1 MFRSVLVLILLT
13 ALTLQRSDAA
23 APTSEALCADLAAS
37 IRKNPANAVMRVED
51 ALVINEAYASA
62 IVLTALASVDG
73 DARMRQ
79 KILDAA
85 VEVVPHRRREIAK
98 ALELSSVPAAVLVVE
113 QEPEYE
119 VRRAESANT
128 GASMP
133 LMEVRKA
140 VIPQEE
146 VRRAVVVKRKRR

>member
-1 MFRSVLVLILLT
+1 MRRSALLLILFI
-13 ALTLQRSDAA
+13 ALLLQQAVAA
-23 APTSEALCADLAAS
+23 APTSEALCAELAAS

-98 ALELSSVPAAVLVVE
+98 ALELSAVPAAVLA
-113 QEPEYE
+113 QEPEFE
-119 VRRAESANT
+119 VRRAESAEA

-133 LMEVRKA
+133 LMEVRRA
-140 VIPQEE
+140 EIPKEE
-146 VRRAVVVKRKRR
+146 VRRAVVLKRKRR

>member
-1 MFRSVLVLILLT
+1 MCRSALLLILFN
-13 ALTLQRSDAA
+13 ALLLQQAVAA
-23 APTSEALCADLAAS
+23 APTSEALCAELAAS
-37 IRKNPANAVMRVED
+37 IQKNPANAVMRVED

-98 ALELSSVPAAVLVVE
+98 ALELSAVPAAVLMVE
-113 QEPEYE
+113 QESEFE
-119 VRRAESANT
+119 VRRAESAEA

-133 LMEVRKA
+133 LMEVRRA
-140 VIPQEE
+140 EIPKEE
-146 VRRAVVVKRKRR
+146 VRRAVVLKRKPR